1 MTVID
6 DLVAAGRQLAALGL
20 SPGSSGNLS
29 VRVGDTIVMS
39 PTGSDLAGLDAQQL
53 SVLDLDG
60 NLLCGPKASKEYPFH
75 RAMYRRSMETR
86 AIVHLHS
93 TYAVGVSCLDP
104 WSTMSAI
111 PPVTPYFVMRVGQ
124 TPLIPYAAPGDSS
137 QAGVIENL
145 RFPFGAVL
153 LQNHG
158 SITSGLTMAA
168 AVDAA
173 IELEEACK
181 LLLLLGTK
189 PARYLTS
196 REALAL
202 ASAYSSP
209 WTADDGAAI
218 PQKEDR
224 HVQNPRHVHAQ
235 DHAVR
240 AGFEVLPHGQT

>member
-6 DLVAAGRQLAALGL
+6 DLVAAGRQLTALGL

-39 PTGSDLAGLDAQQL
+39 PTGSDLASLHMQQL
-53 SVLDLDG
+53 SVLDFEG
-60 NLLCGPKASKEYPFH
+60 KLLSGPKASKEYPFH
-75 RAMYRRSMETR
+75 RAMYRRNEETR

-93 TYAVGVSCLDP
+93 TYAAGVSCLEP
-104 WSTMSAI
+104 WSTRSAL

-137 QAGVIENL
+137 QAGIIENL
-145 RFPFGAVL
+145 GFPFGAVL

-196 REALAL
+196 REAFAL

-209 WTADDGAAI
+209 WTATDDGAVV
-218 PQKEDR
+218 PQQRDR
-224 HVQNPRHVHAQ
+224 HV
-235 DHAVR
+235 
-240 AGFEVLPHGQT
+240 

>member
-6 DLVAAGRQLAALGL
+6 DLVAAGRQLTALGL

-39 PTGSDLAGLDAQQL
+39 PTGSDLAGLHAQQL
-53 SVLDLDG
+53 SVLDFEG
-60 NLLCGPKASKEYPFH
+60 KLLSGPKASKEYPFH
-75 RAMYRRSMETR
+75 RAMYRRNVETR

-93 TYAVGVSCLDP
+93 TYTVGVSCLEP
-104 WSTMSAI
+104 WSTMSAL

-137 QAGVIENL
+137 QAGIIENL

-189 PARYLTS
+189 PAHYLTS
-196 REALAL
+196 REAFAL

-209 WTADDGAAI
+209 WTATDDGAAV
-218 PQKEDR
+218 PQQRDR
-224 HVQNPRHVHAQ
+224 HV
-235 DHAVR
+235 
-240 AGFEVLPHGQT
+240 

>member
-6 DLVAAGRQLAALGL
+6 DLVAAGRQLTALGL

-39 PTGSDLAGLDAQQL
+39 PTGSDLAGLHAQQL
-53 SVLDLDG
+53 SVLDFEG
-60 NLLCGPKASKEYPFH
+60 KLLSGPKASKEYPFH
-75 RAMYRRSMETR
+75 RAMYRRNGDTR

-93 TYAVGVSCLDP
+93 TYTVGVSCLEP
-104 WSTMSAI
+104 WSTMSAL

-137 QAGVIENL
+137 QAGIIENL
-145 RFPFGAVL
+145 GFPFGAVL

-189 PARYLTS
+189 RARYLTS
-196 REALAL
+196 REAFAL

-209 WTADDGAAI
+209 WTASDDGAVV
-218 PQKEDR
+218 PQQGDR
-224 HVQNPRHVHAQ
+224 HV
-235 DHAVR
+235 
-240 AGFEVLPHGQT
+240 

>member
-6 DLVAAGRQLAALGL
+6 DLVAAGRQLTALGL

-39 PTGSDLAGLDAQQL
+39 PTGSDLAGLHAQQL
-53 SVLDLDG
+53 SVLDFEG
-60 NLLCGPKASKEYPFH
+60 KLLCGPKASKEYPFH
-75 RAMYRRSMETR
+75 RAMYRRNVETR

-93 TYAVGVSCLDP
+93 TYAVGVSCLEP
-104 WSTMSAI
+104 WSTMSAL

-137 QAGVIENL
+137 QAGIIENL
-145 RFPFGAVL
+145 GFPFGAVL

-189 PARYLTS
+189 RARYLTS
-196 REALAL
+196 REAFAL

-209 WTADDGAAI
+209 WTASDDGAVV
-218 PQKEDR
+218 PQQGDR
-224 HVQNPRHVHAQ
+224 HV
-235 DHAVR
+235 
-240 AGFEVLPHGQT
+240 

>member
-6 DLVAAGRQLAALGL
+6 DLVAAGRQLTALGL

-39 PTGSDLAGLDAQQL
+39 PTGSDLASLHVQQL
-53 SVLDLDG
+53 SVVDFEG
-60 NLLCGPKASKEYPFH
+60 KLLSGPRASKEYPFH
-75 RAMYRRSMETR
+75 RAMYRRNVETR

-93 TYAVGVSCLDP
+93 TYAAGVSCLEP
-104 WSTMSAI
+104 WSTMSAL

-137 QAGVIENL
+137 QAGIIENL
-145 RFPFGAVL
+145 GFPFGAVL

-196 REALAL
+196 REAFAL

-209 WTADDGAAI
+209 WTATDDGAVV
-218 PQKEDR
+218 PLQGDR
-224 HVQNPRHVHAQ
+224 HI
-235 DHAVR
+235 
-240 AGFEVLPHGQT
+240 

>member
-6 DLVAAGRQLAALGL
+6 DLVAAGRQLTALGL

-39 PTGSDLAGLDAQQL
+39 PTGSDLAGLHAQQL
-53 SVLDLDG
+53 SVLDFEG
-60 NLLCGPKASKEYPFH
+60 KLLSGPKASKEYPFH
-75 RAMYRRSMETR
+75 RAMYRRNVETS

-93 TYAVGVSCLDP
+93 TYAAGVSCLEP
-104 WSTMSAI
+104 WSTMSAL

-137 QAGVIENL
+137 QAGIIENL
-145 RFPFGAVL
+145 GFPFGAVL

-189 PARYLTS
+189 RARYLTS
-196 REALAL
+196 REAFAL

-209 WTADDGAAI
+209 WTASDDGAVV
-218 PQKEDR
+218 PQQGDR
-224 HVQNPRHVHAQ
+224 HV
-235 DHAVR
+235 
-240 AGFEVLPHGQT
+240 

>member
-1 MTVID
+1 MSVID

-39 PTGSDLAGLDAQQL
+39 PTGSDLASLHPQQL
-53 SVLDLDG
+53 SVLDFEG

-75 RAMYRRSMETR
+75 RAMYRRSAETK

-93 TYAVGVSCLDP
+93 SYAVGVSCLEP

-124 TPLIPYAAPGDSS
+124 TPLIPYSAPGDSS
-137 QAGVIENL
+137 QAGVIEDL
-145 RFPFGAVL
+145 GFPFGAVL

-189 PARYLTS
+189 PARFLTP
-196 REALAL
+196 REALEL

-209 WTADDGAAI
+209 WTAAEDGAAI
-218 PQKEDR
+218 PRRDDLHR
-224 HVQNPRHVHAQ
+224 
-235 DHAVR
+235 
-240 AGFEVLPHGQT
+240 

>member
-6 DLVAAGRQLAALGL
+6 DLVAAGRQLTALGL

-39 PTGSDLAGLDAQQL
+39 PTGSDLASLHVQQL
-53 SVLDLDG
+53 SVLDFEG
-60 NLLCGPKASKEYPFH
+60 KLLSGPKASKEYPFH
-75 RAMYRRSMETR
+75 RAMYRRNEETR

-93 TYAVGVSCLDP
+93 TYAAGVSCLEP
-104 WSTMSAI
+104 WSTRSAL

-137 QAGVIENL
+137 QAGIIENL
-145 RFPFGAVL
+145 GFPFGAVL

-168 AVDAA
+168 AVEAA

-189 PARYLTS
+189 PARCLTS

-209 WTADDGAAI
+209 WTASDDGAVV
-218 PQKEDR
+218 PQQGNR
-224 HVQNPRHVHAQ
+224 HV
-235 DHAVR
+235 
-240 AGFEVLPHGQT
+240 